1 MMYLSAAE
9 LEDIVQQ
16 LHNKQLEILSP
27 NLIGCKE
34 RKLELFIDLFQLY
47 LSFKG
52 MLLLKT
58 EAYHNLR
65 NAVINKI
72 NEIAIDPFVQQSVK
86 YMACARDL
94 KMYIENVNRGII
106 AKQEGRDEYRREV
119 IQL

>member
-1 MMYLSAAE
+1 MYLSAAE

-16 LHNKQLEILSP
+16 LRNKQFEILSP
-27 NLIGCKE
+27 NLNGCKE
-34 RKLELFIDLFQLY
+34 RKLELFTDLFQTY

-72 NEIAIDPFVQQSVK
+72 NEIAIDPFAQQHAA
-86 YMACARDL
+86 YMASARNL
-94 KMYIENVNRGII
+94 KMYVENVNRGII
-106 AKQEGRDEYRREV
+106 ANQEGKDEDRREV
-119 IQL
+119 MQL